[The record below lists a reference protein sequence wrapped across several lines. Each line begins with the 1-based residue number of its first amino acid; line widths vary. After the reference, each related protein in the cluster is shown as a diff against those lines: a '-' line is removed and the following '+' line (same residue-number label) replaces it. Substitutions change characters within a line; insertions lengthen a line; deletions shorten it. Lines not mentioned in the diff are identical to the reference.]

1 MTDLREGDL
10 CYGRGSIPDSEH
22 DFRRLYAEYQPR
34 IRRYL
39 ARIVGEHDAEDLTQT
54 VFLKVSQ
61 ALKDFRRESALST
74 WIYRIA
80 ANTAVDWMR
89 SAAFKQAIQQVPLD
103 APSGEERAVQAG
115 WRHAQPPVADQMLIR
130 REMNRCIR
138 QVVEEL
144 PEHDREVILLSE
156 FEGLTNTDIADILD
170 VSLATVKIRLHRA
183 RGRLKQALDA
193 GCTLYHDE
201 RQGLACDQ
209 KGCA

>member
-1 MTDLREGDL
+1 MIPRGAGPIQATDGTPGAGL
-10 CYGRGSIPDSEH
+10 
-22 DFRRLYAEYQPR
+22 DFARIFEDFQPR

-39 ARIVGEHDAEDLTQT
+39 VRLVGEPEAEDVTQM
-54 VFLKVSQ
+54 VFLKISQ
-61 ALKDFRRESALST
+61 ALKDFRGEAALST

-80 ANTAVDWMR
+80 ANTAADWMR
-89 SAAFKQAIQQVPLD
+89 STAFKQAIQQVPLD
-103 APSGEERAVQAG
+103 APSGEERAVQAD
-115 WRHAQPPVADQMLIR
+115 WRHARPPVADQMLIR

-144 PEHDREVILLSE
+144 PEHDREVIVLSE

-209 KGCA
+209 KGSV